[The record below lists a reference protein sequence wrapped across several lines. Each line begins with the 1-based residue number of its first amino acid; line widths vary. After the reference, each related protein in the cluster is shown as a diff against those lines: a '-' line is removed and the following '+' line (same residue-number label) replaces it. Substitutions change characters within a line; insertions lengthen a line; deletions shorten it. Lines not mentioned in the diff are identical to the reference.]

1 MYKVIKAFTDTQD
14 RYHRYNVGDTYPRDG
29 YKPTEARIAALSSG
43 DNLLY
48 TPLIEKLKKAPA
60 KKDEAS

>member
-14 RYHRYNVGDTYPRDG
+14 RYHQYDVGDTYPRDG
-29 YKPTEARIAALSSG
+29 CKPTEARIAALSSS

-48 TPLIEKLKKAPA
+48 TPLIEKIKKASA